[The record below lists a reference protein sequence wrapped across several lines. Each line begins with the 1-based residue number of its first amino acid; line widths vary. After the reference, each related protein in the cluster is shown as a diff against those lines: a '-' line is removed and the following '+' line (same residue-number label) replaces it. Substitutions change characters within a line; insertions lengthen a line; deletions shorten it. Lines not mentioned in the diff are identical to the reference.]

1 MKIQDSSAKSGFF
14 KTILILSC
22 LFAGYQGLKKFSLD
36 KIPGERE
43 GGGLW
48 SLGRILGKGKRR
60 TQEPTGSQKAG
71 RRGDPPSWGERD
83 CQISKL
89 VISVRCFNLVFVF
102 LLLTFLLHL
111 SYLCNVYMLGFGGLG
126 LLWLSKAA
134 WNIEFVDDIVPLL
147 AIVIKWWGMAWIE
160 HWWI

>member
-1 MKIQDSSAKSGFF
+1 MLQINAYCRKGNFFPFVYAGPHLKAWNKNQDTWWKGRRRALISGENF
-14 KTILILSC
+14 
-22 LFAGYQGLKKFSLD
+22 
-36 KIPGERE
+36 
-43 GGGLW
+43 
-48 SLGRILGKGKRR
+48 GKRKAENPR
-60 TQEPTGSQKAG
+60 AHWQPKSREARRPTQLRREIVRSQRSVG
-71 RRGDPPSWGERD
+71 LGM
-83 CQISKL
+83 
-89 VISVRCFNLVFVF
+89 SVRCFNLVFVF
-102 LLLTFLLHL
+102 RLLTFLLHL